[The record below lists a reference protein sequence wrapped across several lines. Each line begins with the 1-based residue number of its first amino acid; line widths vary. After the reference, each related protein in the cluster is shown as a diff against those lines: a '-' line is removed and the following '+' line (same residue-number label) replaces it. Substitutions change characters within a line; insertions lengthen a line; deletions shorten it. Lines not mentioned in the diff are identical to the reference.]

1 MNVKLFLGFAVSI
14 AVVILFSI
22 PGFAQ
27 KEKTIGIDKEG
38 EFHVSSPIR
47 IGDRIVE
54 KGMYQIYRVDI
65 NTTPF
70 IVIRKVAMTYFGKT
84 MGSMKRGDEVV
95 RLKCTIQRVD
105 EQNKKSN
112 ILFLQA
118 LAEERVALQVWF
130 RHEKSR
136 CILPIRELW
145 GRTDSVG
152 SSEVI
157 EGQIELAANNER
169 IGYN

>member
-1 MNVKLFLGFAVSI
+1 MNVKLFLGFAVFI

-27 KEKTIGIDKEG
+27 KEKTIGVDKEG

-65 NTTPF
+65 NTTPS

-95 RLKCTIQRVD
+95 RLKCTIQRV
-105 EQNKKSN
+105 
-112 ILFLQA
+112 
-118 LAEERVALQVWF
+118 AEENEKSKILLIQPVANERLAIQVWF
-130 RHEKSR
+130 RREKTK
-136 CILPIRELW
+136 CILPDR
-145 GRTDSVG
+145 VF
-152 SSEVI
+152 
-157 EGQIELAANNER
+157 
-169 IGYN
+169 

>member
-1 MNVKLFLGFAVSI
+1 MVSRI
-14 AVVILFSI
+14 CCFHRRRHLVLNSRFC
-22 PGFAQ
+22 PKG
-27 KEKTIGIDKEG
+27 KTIGIDKEG

-130 RHEKSR
+130 RHEKSNVFYR
-136 CILPIRELW
+136 FVSCEAVLTAWARPK
-145 GRTDSVG
+145 
-152 SSEVI
+152 
-157 EGQIELAANNER
+157 
-169 IGYN
+169 

>member
-1 MNVKLFLGFAVSI
+1 MNKILLLRLVIFIIVGTLFTIPSI
-14 AVVILFSI
+14 
-22 PGFAQ
+22 AQ
-27 KEKTIGIDKEG
+27 KEKIIGVDKDG

-47 IGDRIVE
+47 VGDRIVE

-105 EQNKKSN
+105 EEYKKSK
-112 ILFLQA
+112 ILLIQSVEKER
-118 LAEERVALQVWF
+118 LAVEARF
-130 RHEKSR
+130 RHDKSK
-136 CILPIRELW
+136 CVLPRRGL
-145 GRTDSVG
+145 
-152 SSEVI
+152 
-157 EGQIELAANNER
+157 
-169 IGYN
+169 

>member
-1 MNVKLFLGFAVSI
+1 MNEILFLRFVIFI
-14 AVVILFSI
+14 ALGTLFTI
-22 PGFAQ
+22 PGLAQ
-27 KEKTIGIDKEG
+27 KEKLIGVDKDG

-47 IGDRIVE
+47 VGDRIVE

-105 EQNKKSN
+105 EQNKKSKILLNQN
-112 ILFLQA
+112 IA
-118 LAEERVALQVWF
+118 NDRIAVQVWF
-130 RHEKSR
+130 RHESSK
-136 CILPIRELW
+136 CILP
-145 GRTDSVG
+145 GNVF
-152 SSEVI
+152 
-157 EGQIELAANNER
+157 
-169 IGYN
+169 